1 MAVEPGDVF
10 EVKVKYKY
18 EGQEMANVFAYEY
31 ALLIDPL
38 GTTYS
43 QVLAERFEEL
53 MLPKILPLFPT
64 QVAFTGIDVRDV
76 VFPDDAY
83 ELPLAVTGA
92 AVWADRLPRHD
103 TVGFV
108 LNGALK
114 STRRGGKR
122 VGILNESVV
131 TNGVVSFGS
140 TLGAIVALQVQMALP
155 ITTFFI
161 FTQNTF
167 QPVIIK
173 RVREGVE
180 GAYTY
185 RLPDTR
191 AEQVLNRIISVGVSY
206 LMTTQNSRKR

>member
-1 MAVEPGDVF
+1 MAVETGDVF
-10 EVKVKYKY
+10 EVKVKYEY
-18 EGQEMANVFAYEY
+18 EGQQMANVFAYEY

-43 QVLAERFEEL
+43 QVLAERFNDL
-53 MLPKILPLFPT
+53 MMPKIVTMFPT
-64 QVAFTGIDVRDV
+64 QVVFKGIDVRDV

-83 ELPLAVTGA
+83 ELELAVTGA

-103 TVGFV
+103 TVGFT
-108 LNGALK
+108 LNGANK

-122 VGILNESVV
+122 LGLFNESVV

-140 TLGAIVALQVQMALP
+140 QIAHIIGMQVQMALP

-167 QPVIIK
+167 LPVIIK

-185 RLPDTR
+185 RLPETR
-191 AEQVLNRIISVGVSY
+191 AEQVLNRIVTVGVSY

>member
-1 MAVEPGDVF
+1 MPVQTGDVF

-43 QVLAERFEEL
+43 QVLAERFQEL
-53 MLPKILPLFPT
+53 MLPKILTLFPT
-64 QVAFTGIDVRDV
+64 QVAFTGLDVRDV

-92 AVWADRLPRHD
+92 AAWADRLPRHD

-167 QPVIIK
+167 MPVIIK